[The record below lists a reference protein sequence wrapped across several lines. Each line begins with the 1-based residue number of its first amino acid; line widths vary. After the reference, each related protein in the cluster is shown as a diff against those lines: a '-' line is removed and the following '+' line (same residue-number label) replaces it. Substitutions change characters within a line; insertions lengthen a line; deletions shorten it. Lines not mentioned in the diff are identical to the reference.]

1 MPNVLFVASEIYPL
15 VKTGGL
21 GDVAAALPV
30 ALRDVGVDVRL
41 LLPGYPAIMEAV
53 SPASTHL
60 SLPLLPGIDAA
71 QICSGTMPDTGMPV
85 YVLDCPRLY
94 RRDGGPYQDT
104 HGSEW
109 LDNELRFAA
118 LSKAAALLGRFEIS
132 NELNFPI
139 DLIHCNDWQTGLVPA
154 YQQYLHGKQ
163 PASLISIHNIAY
175 QGLYGANTVPSL
187 GLPWDSFGVQGVEFY
202 GLLSFLKAGLFYADW
217 INTVSPTY
225 AQEIQTPEYGYGLH
239 GLLGHR
245 KDALTGIL
253 NGIDEQQWNPLQDQH
268 LKAPYSVDNLAGKEL
283 NKQALRQRLGL
294 SEENPSKPI
303 FGMITR
309 LTAQKGIDL
318 VVPII
323 SDLVQEGAQFAIL
336 GNGDKHTEHQLREI
350 AATFPQQISVTLGYD
365 ESLAHQ
371 IEAGVDIFLMPSRF
385 EPCGLTQMYS
395 MHYGTIPIVRK
406 TGGLADTVTN
416 VSPSNIDNGMATGF
430 VFELE
435 SSDVLLQTALQ
446 AMLLYRNREM
456 WQQLQRHGMLKD
468 FSWKHSAEEY
478 LKLYNKLVY
487 DF

>member
-1 MPNVLFVASEIYPL
+1 
-15 VKTGGL
+15 
-21 GDVAAALPV
+21 
-30 ALRDVGVDVRL
+30 
-41 LLPGYPAIMEAV
+41 
-53 SPASTHL
+53 
-60 SLPLLPGIDAA
+60 
-71 QICSGTMPDTGMPV
+71 
-85 YVLDCPRLY
+85 
-94 RRDGGPYQDT
+94 
-104 HGSEW
+104 
-109 LDNELRFAA
+109 
-118 LSKAAALLGRFEIS
+118 
-132 NELNFPI
+132 
-139 DLIHCNDWQTGLVPA
+139 
-154 YQQYLHGKQ
+154 
-163 PASLISIHNIAY
+163 
-175 QGLYGANTVPSL
+175 
-187 GLPWDSFGVQGVEFY
+187 VQGVEFY

-239 GLLGHR
+239 GLFNHR
-245 KDALTGIL
+245 KNALTGIL
-253 NGIDEQQWNPLQDQH
+253 NGIDEQQWNPLQDRH
-268 LKAPYSVDNLAGKEL
+268 LKAPYSADNLADKEL
-283 NKQALRQRLGL
+283 NKSALRKRLGL

-323 SDLVQEGAQFAIL
+323 SDLIREGAQVAIL

-350 AATFPQQISVTLGYD
+350 AAEFPQQISVTLGYD

-371 IEAGVDIFLMPSRF
+371 IEAGVDLFLMPSRF

-416 VSPSNIDNGMATGF
+416 VSPSNIDNGTATGF

-435 SSDVLLQTALQ
+435 SPDVLLQTALQ

-487 DF
+487 EF

>member
-30 ALRDVGVDVRL
+30 ALRDIGVDVRL

-60 SLPLLPGIDAA
+60 SLPLLPGIEPA
-71 QICSGTMPDTGMPV
+71 QVCSGTMPDTGIPV

-94 RRDGGPYQDT
+94 RRDGGPYQDP

-118 LSKAAALLGRFEIS
+118 LSKAAALLGRFEIG

-154 YQQYLHGKQ
+154 YQQYLHGNQ

-175 QGLYGANTVPSL
+175 QGLYGANTVPAL

-239 GLLGHR
+239 GLLNHR
-245 KDALTGIL
+245 KNALTGIL
-253 NGIDEQQWNPLQDQH
+253 NGIDEQQWNPLQDRH
-268 LKAPYSVDNLAGKEL
+268 LKAPYSADNLADKEL
-283 NKQALRQRLGL
+283 NKSALRKRLGL

-323 SDLVQEGAQFAIL
+323 SDLIREGAQVAIL

-350 AATFPQQISVTLGYD
+350 AAEFPQQISVTLGYD

-371 IEAGVDIFLMPSRF
+371 IEAGVDLFLMPSRF

-416 VSPSNIDNGMATGF
+416 VSPSNIDNGTATGF

-435 SSDVLLQTALQ
+435 SPDVLLQTALQ

-487 DF
+487 EF